1 MKVKDLI
8 KKLSKLDP
16 NLEVMTKITG
26 NERDGWGVY
35 YREYSGPEVVE
46 AWKRSDMNDTY
57 GPYKNEQESKKLLLI
72 R

>member
-8 KKLSKLDP
+8 EKLSKLDP
-16 NLEVMTKITG
+16 NLEVMTK
-26 NERDGWGVY
+26 NESDGWGVY

-57 GPYKNEQESKKLLLI
+57 GPYKNEKESKKLLLI